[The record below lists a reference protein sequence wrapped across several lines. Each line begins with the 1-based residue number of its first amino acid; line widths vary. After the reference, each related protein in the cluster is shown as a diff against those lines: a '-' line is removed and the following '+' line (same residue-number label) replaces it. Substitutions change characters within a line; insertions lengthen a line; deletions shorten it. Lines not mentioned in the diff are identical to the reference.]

1 MATTTSL
8 QNTVKTAAH
17 DLKRRTKVDAA
28 HKRVTVKLNKSGT
41 IKLYGQLGAQPGND
55 SDDKAELQVGAG
67 LLLEVGGKKPRKA
80 RAGRARAKK

>member
-8 QNTVKTAAH
+8 QNTVKSAAH
-17 DLKRRTKVDAA
+17 DLKR
-28 HKRVTVKLNKSGT
+28 RVTVKLNKSGT

-67 LLLEVGGKKPRKA
+67 LLLEVGGKKPRKSGSK
-80 RAGRARAKK
+80 RDRAKK